1 MAKEKP
7 VKVGVGRFTYK
18 SCTIKQRSTDCWIAY
33 NASEQPV
40 AEGKSL
46 HDTVNKLNAMNN

>member
-7 VKVGVGRFTYK
+7 VKVGIGRFTYK
-18 SCTIKQRSTDCWIAY
+18 SCTIKQRGADCWIAY